1 MILIG
6 LGANLPSPV
15 HGTPRKTL
23 SAALEQ
29 IARSDVHVVA
39 LSDWYSSAPVPA
51 SSQPRYVNAVAVL
64 ETKLEPG
71 PLLQLLHDI
80 EREFGRERSER
91 NAARMI
97 DIDLLDHDG
106 LVQENWP
113 VLPHP
118 RLAERAFVLRPLRD
132 VCPEWRHPLTDEG
145 VDTLLAGARDRA
157 DIRPVGAGK
166 EGS

>member
-15 HGTPRKTL
+15 HGSPRETL
-23 SAALEQ
+23 SAALAH
-29 IARSDVHVVA
+29 IARSGVRVTAV
-39 LSDWYSSAPVPA
+39 SDWYSSAPVPA
-51 SSQPRYVNAVAVL
+51 SSQPRYVNGVAVL
-64 ETKLEPG
+64 ESDLAPG
-71 PLLQLLHDI
+71 PLLQMLHDI
-80 EREFGRERSER
+80 EREFGRTRSER
-91 NAARMI
+91 NAARTI

-132 VCPEWRHPLTDEG
+132 VCPDWRHPLTDEG
-145 VDTLLAGARDRA
+145 VDTLLARAEDRT
-157 DIRPVGAGK
+157 DIRPLTAD
-166 EGS
+166 E